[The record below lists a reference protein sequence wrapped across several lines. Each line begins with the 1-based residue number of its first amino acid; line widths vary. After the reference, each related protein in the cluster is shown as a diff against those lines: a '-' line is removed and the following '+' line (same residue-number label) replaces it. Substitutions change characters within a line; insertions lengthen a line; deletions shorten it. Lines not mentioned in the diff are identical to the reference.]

1 MTGHRLW
8 LVSGVAQ
15 ALAAACSIGGS
26 GGSGGASGQCK
37 LVAHGYTGT
46 PGQCRIIAD
55 CVGASRRFDCQAD
68 GGCSCTV
75 NDASTK
81 TVPFDP
87 EYCAYSPDAG
97 AAPDVARARA
107 VCGW

>member
-1 MTGHRLW
+1 MLAAS
-8 LVSGVAQ
+8 L
-15 ALAAACSIGGS
+15 ALSAACSSGGS
-26 GGSGGASGQCK
+26 GGSASQCK

-46 PGQCRIIAD
+46 ASECRIIAD
-55 CVGASRRFDCQAD
+55 CVGASRRFDCKAD
-68 GGCSCTV
+68 AGCSCNV

-87 EYCAYSPDAG
+87 EYCRYDHDAG
-97 AAPDVARARA
+97 ADPNVAQARA